1 MRIMVLVKAT
11 ADSEAGKLPEEKL
24 FADMGKFNAELVK
37 AGLLLDASG
46 LKPTSAAARLRFDG
60 KTRTVID
67 GPFTESKELVSGYW
81 ILQVKS
87 KEEAIEWMKRA
98 PFDGGVEI
106 ELRPF
111 YELDDFAPG
120 PAIDKARAL
129 EKELMGQKA
138 SS

>member
-1 MRIMVLVKAT
+1 MVLVKAT